1 MNRPRPV
8 LTANGVAGA
17 VLGVAALLAF
27 LGYANAA
34 TSLSGEAQGIGG
46 AVVFLLPLLSHLTAG
61 HVAQQK
67 VTPLESPVSGDGTPL
82 VPATTVAQVNATA
95 VQASAAPVVDGVS
108 TLDPGTLTATALPAE
123 EAPPAGAHAADTSP
137 APPA

>member
-8 LTANGVAGA
+8 LTSNGIAGGVLGIAA
-17 VLGVAALLAF
+17 VLTF

-61 HVAQQK
+61 HIAQQK
-67 VTPLESPVSGDGTPL
+67 VTPLESPVSADGTPL

-95 VQASAAPVVDGVS
+95 VQPGAAPVVDGVS
-108 TLDPGTLTATALPAE
+108 TLDPATLAGAALPAQE
-123 EAPPAGAHAADTSP
+123 PPPAGAHAADLT
-137 APPA
+137 PPA